1 MKGKEN
7 KMEYKTLFEAVEQ
20 LEEKYIKMWEDICLI
35 ESPTTDK
42 AGVDAVGKFCTD
54 FAKEMGWKVQSH
66 HEELSGDPICITMNP
81 DSTEPAIC
89 LSAHM
94 DTVHPV
100 GSFGTPAV
108 RLDDTYIYGPGVRDC
123 KGGIVASFMIMEA
136 MQKCGYN
143 KRPIK
148 LILQSDEENSSATSQ
163 KRTVEYMAKMA
174 EGCLAFFNLESF
186 EQNKV
191 TVQRKGI
198 MKYRFD
204 ITGTAGHA
212 GKCYDYVSAIR
223 EAAYKI
229 VEVEKWKEREGVTC
243 NVGTITGGTGINV
256 VPETCSFQVDVRFVD
271 EQTRLQISDVLQQI
285 ADKSYVEGSVCK
297 LTLVSMRAAMP
308 KFAPNDALVERMN
321 EIFAQTGLPVLEP
334 TAVPGGSDCSDLVT
348 RGITGVDS
356 LGIEGSDS
364 HSLKEKAELASLVR
378 CGKRMAALIQYL

>member
-1 MKGKEN
+1 
-7 KMEYKTLFEAVEQ
+7 MEHQKLFEMIEQ
-20 LEEKYIKMWEDICLI
+20 LEAKYIKMWEDICLI
-35 ESPTTDK
+35 ESPTTYK

-54 FAKEMGWKVQSH
+54 FAEQMGWKVESH
-66 HEELSGDPICITMNP
+66 HEEVSGDPICITMNA
-81 DSTEPAIC
+81 DSTAEAIC
-89 LSAHM
+89 LSGHM

-100 GSFGTPAV
+100 GSFGDPAV
-108 RLDDTYIYGPGVRDC
+108 RMENGYIYGPGVRDC
-123 KGGIVASFMIMEA
+123 KGGIVASFMIMETL
-136 MQKCGYN
+136 QKCGYTA
-143 KRPIK
+143 RPIK

-163 KRTVEYMAKMA
+163 KRTVDFMEKMAK
-174 EGCLAFFNLESF
+174 GCRAFFNLESF

-223 EAAYKI
+223 EAACKI
-229 VEVEKWKEREGVTC
+229 VEIESWKEKDGITC
-243 NVGTITGGTGINV
+243 NVGTINGGTGINV
-256 VPETCSFQVDVRFVD
+256 VPEKCSFQVDVRFVD
-271 EQTRLQISDVLQQI
+271 ETTRLHISKVLQEI
-285 ADKSYVEGSVCK
+285 ADKSFVEGSNCQ
-297 LTLVSMRAAMP
+297 LTLVSMRSAMP
-308 KFAPNDALVERMN
+308 KFAPNDALVEKMN
-321 EIFAQTGLPVLEP
+321 EIFEKTGLPVLAP

-378 CGKRMAALIQYL
+378 CGKRVGAVLWYL

>member
-1 MKGKEN
+1 
-7 KMEYKTLFEAVEQ
+7 MEHNAVFAALEQ
-20 LEEKYIKMWEDICLI
+20 LEAKYIKMWEDICLI
-35 ESPTTDK
+35 ESPTTYK
-42 AGVDAVGKFCTD
+42 EGVDAVGKFCMD
-54 FAKEMGWKVQSH
+54 YAAQMGWKAESRQEPV
-66 HEELSGDPICITMNP
+66 SGDPVCITMNP

-108 RLDDTYIYGPGVRDC
+108 RMDDTYIYGPGVRDD
-123 KGGIVASFMIMEA
+123 KGGIVAGFLVMEA
-136 MQKCGYN
+136 LQKCGYT

-163 KRTVEYMAKMA
+163 KRTVDFMEEKAK
-174 EGCLAFFNLESF
+174 GCRAFLNLESF
-186 EQNKV
+186 EPNKV

-204 ITGTAGHA
+204 IAGVAGHA
-212 GKCYDYVSAIR
+212 GKCYDYTSAIR

-229 VEVEKWKEREGVTC
+229 VEIEQWKEKEGITC
-243 NVGTITGGTGINV
+243 NVGTINGGTGVNV
-256 VPETCSFQVDVRFVD
+256 VPEKCSFQVDVRFID
-271 EQTRLQISDVLQQI
+271 EATRLQISQVLQDI
-285 ADKSYVEGSVCK
+285 ADKSYVEGSACQ
-297 LTLVSMRAAMP
+297 LTLISMRPAMP
-308 KFAPNDALVERMN
+308 KFAPNDELVVAMN
-321 EIFAQTGLPVLEP
+321 EIYAKTGLPILTP

-356 LGIEGSDS
+356 IGVEGTDS

-378 CGKRMAALIQYL
+378 CGKRVAAILLYL

>member
-1 MKGKEN
+1 
-7 KMEYKTLFEAVEQ
+7 MEHQKLFETIEA
-20 LEEKYIKMWEDICLI
+20 LEEKYIQMWEDICLI

-54 FAKEMGWKVQSH
+54 FARGMGWKVESH
-66 HEELSGDPICITMNP
+66 HEDVSGDPICITMNP
-81 DSTEPAIC
+81 DSKEQAIC
-89 LSAHM
+89 LSGHM
-94 DTVHPV
+94 DTVHPI

-108 RLDDTYIYGPGVRDC
+108 RKDDTYIYGPGVRDC

-136 MQKCGYN
+136 LQKCGYT

-204 ITGTAGHA
+204 VTGTAGHA
-212 GKCYDYVSAIR
+212 GKCYLYTSAIR
-223 EAAYKI
+223 EAAHKI
-229 VEVEKWKEREGVTC
+229 VEIEKWKDKDGITC
-243 NVGTITGGTGINV
+243 NVGTINGGTGINV
-256 VPETCSFQVDVRFVD
+256 VPETCSFAVDVRFVD
-271 EQTRLQISDVLQQI
+271 EQTRLHISEVLRQV
-285 ADKSYVEGSVCK
+285 ADKSFVEGSQCQ
-297 LTLVSMRAAMP
+297 LTLVSMRVAMP
-308 KFAPNDALVERMN
+308 KFAPNDQLVEKMN
-321 EIFAQTGLPVLEP
+321 EIFQKTGLPVLTP

-356 LGIEGSDS
+356 LGIEGADS

-378 CGKRMAALIQYL
+378 CGKRMAALAYYL

>member
-1 MKGKEN
+1 MDYQK
-7 KMEYKTLFEAVEQ
+7 LFETIEK
-20 LEEKYIKMWEDICLI
+20 LEAKYIKMWEDICLI
-35 ESPTTDK
+35 ESPTTYK
-42 AGVDAVGKFCTD
+42 EGVDAVGKFCMD
-54 FAKEMGWKVQSH
+54 YAAQMGWKAESRQEPV
-66 HEELSGDPICITMNP
+66 SGDPVCITMNP

-108 RLDDTYIYGPGVRDC
+108 RMDDTYIYGPGVRDD
-123 KGGIVASFMIMEA
+123 KGGIVAGFLVMEA
-136 MQKCGYN
+136 LQKCGYT

-163 KRTVEYMAKMA
+163 KRTVDFMEEKAK
-174 EGCLAFFNLESF
+174 GCRAFLNLESF
-186 EQNKV
+186 EPNKV

-204 ITGTAGHA
+204 IAGVAGHA
-212 GKCYDYVSAIR
+212 GKCYDYTSAIR

-229 VEVEKWKEREGVTC
+229 VEIEQWKEKEGITC
-243 NVGTITGGTGINV
+243 NVGTINGGTGVNV
-256 VPETCSFQVDVRFVD
+256 VPEKCSFQVDVRFID
-271 EQTRLQISDVLQQI
+271 EATRLQISQVLQDI
-285 ADKSYVEGSVCK
+285 ADKSYVEGSACQ
-297 LTLVSMRAAMP
+297 LTLISMRPAMP
-308 KFAPNDALVERMN
+308 KFAPNDELVVAMN
-321 EIFAQTGLPVLEP
+321 EIYAKTGLPILTP

-356 LGIEGSDS
+356 IGVEGTDS

-378 CGKRMAALIQYL
+378 CGKRVAAILLYL

>member
-1 MKGKEN
+1 
-7 KMEYKTLFEAVEQ
+7 MEQKVFAVLEQ
-20 LEEKYIKMWEDICLI
+20 LEAKYIKMWEDICLI
-35 ESPTTDK
+35 ESPTGDK

-54 FAKEMGWKVQSH
+54 FAKEMGWKVESH
-66 HEELSGDPICITMNP
+66 HEDVSGDPICITMNP
-81 DSTEPAIC
+81 ESTEQAIC
-89 LSAHM
+89 LSGHM

-108 RLDDTYIYGPGVRDC
+108 RTDDTYIYGPGVRDC

-136 MQKCGYN
+136 LQLCGYT

-174 EGCLAFFNLESF
+174 QGCLAFFNMESF
-186 EQNKV
+186 QQNKV

-204 ITGTAGHA
+204 ITGKAGHA
-212 GKCYDYVSAIR
+212 GKCYQYTSAIR

-229 VEVEKWKEREGVTC
+229 VEIEQWKEVSGITC

-256 VPETCSFQVDVRFVD
+256 VPEKCSFQVDVRFVD
-271 EQTRLQISDVLQQI
+271 EPTRLQISEFLQQV
-285 ADKSYVEGSVCK
+285 ADKSFVEGSACQ
-297 LTLVSMRAAMP
+297 LTLVSMRVAMP
-308 KFAPNDALVERMN
+308 KYAPNDELVEKMN
-321 EIFAQTGLPVLEP
+321 AIFEKTGLPVLTP

-356 LGIEGSDS
+356 LGIEGADS
-364 HSLKEKAELASLVR
+364 HSLKEKAELASLLR
-378 CGKRMAALIQYL
+378 CGKRMAAVLLYL